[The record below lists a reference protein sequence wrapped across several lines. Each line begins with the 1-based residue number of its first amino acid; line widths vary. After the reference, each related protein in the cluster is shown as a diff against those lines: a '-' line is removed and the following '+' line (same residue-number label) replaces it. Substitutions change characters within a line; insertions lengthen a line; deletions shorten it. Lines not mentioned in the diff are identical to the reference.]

1 MTTTLSPT
9 GPPKVTA
16 PAADPISGSPGLRG
30 WVTSYCSWLENRK
43 VSGRACIPGGA
54 QRSRVGVW
62 AGG

>member
-1 MTTTLSPT
+1 M
-9 GPPKVTA
+9 GHIQDRWYKKVLDSDTKKA
-16 PAADPISGSPGLRG
+16 SR
-30 WVTSYCSWLENRK
+30 VTSYCSWLENRK